1 MRLRNIKGS
10 REVIAASKYTIA
22 EERQHGTSFEERYS
36 WSVKGKWAEVFGNDH
51 PVRIEIGMGKG
62 AFLMELARRN
72 PGINYVGI
80 EKYSSVLLR
89 AVQKQDAEELPNVR
103 LIRMEAE
110 NIKDVFAPG
119 EVDRI
124 YLNFS
129 DPWPKDAHAGRRL
142 TSRQFL
148 ARYQDILKEQGMIEF
163 KTDNR
168 ELFAFSLEEARE
180 AGWEICAVTEDL
192 HRDPDHQKI
201 FDFLFQKRG
210 KFVDFIRLVH
220 DLDHQ
225 RMRQPE
231 IKKLRRDDRRIRAE
245 PPDPAENRRPRQS
258 FFTCPAGD
266 PFRGFLIVF
275 PGVFLHIDLQ
285 QNCPVLKYACHVSFP
300 FFVSHFLYFLK

>member
-22 EERQHGTSFEERYS
+22 EERQKGASFEERYS
-36 WSVKGKWAEVFGNDH
+36 WSVKGRWAEVFGNDH

-72 PGINYVGI
+72 PEINYVGI

-110 NIKDVFAPG
+110 NIRDVFAPG

-129 DPWPKDAHAGRRL
+129 DPWPKDAHAERRL
-142 TSRQFL
+142 TSRKFL
-148 ARYQDILKEQGMIEF
+148 ARYQGILKEQGMIEF

-168 ELFAFSLEEARE
+168 ELFAFSLEEARVS
-180 AGWEICAVTEDL
+180 GWEICMETTDL
-192 HRDPDHQKI
+192 HKDPELSKDNI
-201 FDFLFQKRG
+201 MTEYEERWSAEG
-210 KFVDFIRLVH
+210 KSICAMH
-220 DLDHQ
+220 
-225 RMRQPE
+225 
-231 IKKLRRDDRRIRAE
+231 I
-245 PPDPAENRRPRQS
+245 RRPQ
-258 FFTCPAGD
+258 TAET
-266 PFRGFLIVF
+266 
-275 PGVFLHIDLQ
+275 
-285 QNCPVLKYACHVSFP
+285 K
-300 FFVSHFLYFLK
+300 